1 MLYTFFFLVA
11 CLGLLFIIIFF
22 WVCTYSYTSF
32 LMKFFRQR
40 FGGPTFYL
48 PFELLWPFPG
58 AMFFVLSG
66 RCRGHKEGL
75 SSKDASLHGYITVSM
90 SIVPG
95 FLRSFFRLN
104 LDVLASVLATRLVP
118 CMLSWDRTLLHGLPG
133 YKYLS

>member
-1 MLYTFFFLVA
+1 MCYIPFFFLGGLPWVF
-11 CLGLLFIIIFF
+11 CLLLFLGLYILLYILFNEI
-22 WVCTYSYTSF
+22 
-32 LMKFFRQR
+32 FRQR

-58 AMFFVLSG
+58 TMFFVLSG

-75 SSKDASLHGYITVSM
+75 SSKDASLHGYITVSI

-104 LDVLASVLATRLVP
+104 LDVLASVLPTRLVP